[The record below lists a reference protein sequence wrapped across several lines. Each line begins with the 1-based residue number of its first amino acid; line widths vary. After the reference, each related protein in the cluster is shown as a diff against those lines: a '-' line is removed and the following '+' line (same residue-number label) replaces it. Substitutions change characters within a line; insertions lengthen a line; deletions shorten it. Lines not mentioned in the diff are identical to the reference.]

1 MLLVPRE
8 QVTRARIL
16 AEDEHIQDSL
26 TIMSIED
33 FVGLNVIELATDQ
46 GKSLFEV
53 MNQIISLY
61 NDRLAQVETDQ
72 SLRIQLR

>member
-1 MLLVPRE
+1 M
-8 QVTRARIL
+8 TRARIL